1 MLRKAKFQTYLKG
14 MITNQKVDH
23 ILKPNGNNDF
33 GNWRD
38 WGENRQGRI
47 KLLFSSSVD
56 VVMANEDNVWKKG
69 NEGLIV
75 EAKNISFLFSS
86 KLLLSA
92 VTDDEGPLNILFKE

>member
-1 MLRKAKFQTYLKG
+1 MYFFKKIILMCVEKSKISDIFERE
-14 MITNQKVDH
+14 ITNQKTDH

-56 VVMANEDNVWKKG
+56 VVMANEDNV
-69 NEGLIV
+69 
-75 EAKNISFLFSS
+75 
-86 KLLLSA
+86 
-92 VTDDEGPLNILFKE
+92 